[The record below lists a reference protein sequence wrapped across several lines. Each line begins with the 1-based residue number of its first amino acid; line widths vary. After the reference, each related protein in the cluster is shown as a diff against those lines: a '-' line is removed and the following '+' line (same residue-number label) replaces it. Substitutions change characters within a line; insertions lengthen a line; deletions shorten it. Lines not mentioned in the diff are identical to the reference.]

1 MAKAPVFLTIS
12 QTAEI
17 LGVSR
22 RVVRRL
28 IDVGILPA
36 FRPGPHSIRIPA
48 EAVQAHL
55 EASRFP
61 VAGTP

>member
-1 MAKAPVFLTIS
+1 MGKVPVLLTVS
-12 QTAEI
+12 EAAEI
-17 LGVSR
+17 LGVTY

>member
-1 MAKAPVFLTIS
+1 MGKVPVLLTVS
-12 QTAEI
+12 EAAEI
-17 LGVSR
+17 LGVTY

-36 FRPGPHSIRIPA
+36 FRPGPHSIRILKTDV
-48 EAVQAHL
+48 EKHL

-61 VAGTP
+61 KAGTP